1 MVIAILFGLL
11 LSCGYVVVKELL
23 HKTIRSVA
31 DVKQF
36 LELPVLGTLP
46 DEATLANVM
55 ATVEDPKDSNW
66 MDRLKEFIWK
76 D

>member
-1 MVIAILFGLL
+1 MSLAIAILLGLL
-11 LSCGYVVVKELL
+11 LSCGYVVLKELL

-36 LELPVLGTLP
+36 LELPVLGMIP
-46 DEATLANVM
+46 DEEALDNTM
-55 ATVEDPKDSNW
+55 ATVEEPNWKDK
-66 MDRLKEFIWK
+66 LKEFIWK